1 MKQATYL
8 LQGRIVAQKDLKGF
22 FLHAQPTYPF
32 GKFFFCPKCAEIWA
46 GMKVESRDS
55 FIEHRNCEKHQ
66 AIHWSNMAGSLWLS
80 WDDVW
85 NSNLPL
91 ELLKREFLLQ
101 YEVFN
106 GTKHSN

>member
-1 MKQATYL
+1 MKHAVFL
-8 LQGRIVAQKDLKGF
+8 FRGRIVAQKDLKGF
-22 FLHAQPTYPF
+22 FLHSQPTNPW
-32 GKFFFCPKCAEIWA
+32 GKFFFCPKCSEIWA

-66 AIHWSNMAGSLWLS
+66 TIHWTNMAGSLWLS
-80 WDDVW
+80 WDNVW

-101 YEVFN
+101 YEVLCN
-106 GTKHSN
+106 DK